1 MYNTN
6 PSVTKARCVFHT
18 PMPQQQPF
26 FEKSDLDKIMSLTDD
41 TDFCN
46 NACEI

>member
-6 PSVTKARCVFHT
+6 PSVTKARCVFQT

-26 FEKSDLDKIMSLTDD
+26 FEKSDLDMFLTDD
-41 TDFCN
+41 IDFCN